1 MASYLRPLA
10 FNLHFHFPGIL
21 GCKSISARRWDLKSA
36 FLRFTGKIACFRI
49 SLPKAAS
56 QCDKNPQPPCFGL
69 VFDRIGRFGV
79 EDKDLDSDSVPSH
92 TIRLSEQS
100 MQATSYST
108 TEIELPVFE
117 PKLAH

>member
-49 SLPKAAS
+49 YLPKAAS

-79 EDKDLDSDSVPSH
+79 EDKDLDSDSVP
-92 TIRLSEQS
+92 
-100 MQATSYST
+100 
-108 TEIELPVFE
+108 F
-117 PKLAH
+117 